1 MVGKRGR
8 SWEKGRKKE
17 RKTRRKR
24 AGGGRDVWRFRVM
37 RFNYKTR
44 RVLQLAGRRAR
55 HPLPLSP
62 FSPFST
68 RYLLRFDRLI
78 SPSLRFAAQLE
89 KKKKI
94 EIYLASSSLQI
105 FEGSEKGDL
114 NTMR

>member
-1 MVGKRGR
+1 
-8 SWEKGRKKE
+8 
-17 RKTRRKR
+17 
-24 AGGGRDVWRFRVM
+24 M

-44 RVLQLAGRRAR
+44 RVLQLAGR
-55 HPLPLSP
+55 LPLSP

-94 EIYLASSSLQI
+94 EIYLTSSSLQI

>member
-44 RVLQLAGRRAR
+44 RVLQLAGR
-55 HPLPLSP
+55 LPLSP

-78 SPSLRFAAQLE
+78 SPSPPLRFPAQLE

-94 EIYLASSSLQI
+94 EIYLTSSSLQI